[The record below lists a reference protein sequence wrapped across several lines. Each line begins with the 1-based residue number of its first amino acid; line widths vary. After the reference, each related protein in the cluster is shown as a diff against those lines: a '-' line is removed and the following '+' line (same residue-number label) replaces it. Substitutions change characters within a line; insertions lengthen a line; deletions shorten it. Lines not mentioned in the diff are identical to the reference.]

1 MARHLDHAYVKIT
14 IVGGAGGVGA
24 SVAFNLLLAPGEHE
38 VVLVD
43 RRPEMVTSHA
53 MDLEQVLTWVEG
65 GSVRGGDSHDC
76 LDADVLVV
84 TAAVPLTL
92 NTSRNVFLAGNA
104 AILREVMD
112 PLPATWPG
120 ILLLVTNPVDPLL
133 TWAQQR
139 SGFDRRRVL
148 GYTVNDSLRLRTGIA
163 KATGAAPGAVDAW
176 TIGEHGELCAPL
188 WDRVTIDGAAVHLT
202 EDQREV
208 AEAELRT
215 WYRRHVA
222 LDSGRTSTWT
232 SGLGVARMVLAM
244 TSDSGEL
251 WPASLVLAGEYGQA
265 GVALSVPVVLGCEGA
280 RSVEEWTV
288 APPELAM
295 VTRAAENVR
304 ALTAQIDGLLAT
316 ANAAASRADQP
327 GAVETVP

>member
-1 MARHLDHAYVKIT
+1 MKVT

-24 SVAFNLLLAPGEHE
+24 SAAFNLLLAPGDHE

-53 MDLEQVLTWVEG
+53 MDLEQVLTWG
-65 GSVRGGDSHDC
+65 GARKVRGGDSSDC
-76 LDADVLVV
+76 LDADVVVV

-104 AILREVMD
+104 AILRDVLD
-112 PLPATWPG
+112 PLPAAWDG
-120 ILLLVTNPVDPLL
+120 IFLLVTNPVDPLL
-133 TWAQQR
+133 TWAQER
-139 SGFDRRRVL
+139 SGMDRRRML
-148 GYTVNDSLRLRTGIA
+148 GYTLNDSLRLRTGIA
-163 KATGAAPGAVDAW
+163 KATGAAPRAVDAW
-176 TIGEHGELCAPL
+176 TIGEHGDLCAPL
-188 WDRVTIDGAAVHLT
+188 WDRVTVDGTPVQLT
-202 EDQREV
+202 EHQRGV
-208 AEAELRT
+208 AEDELRT

-265 GVALSVPVVLGCEGA
+265 GVALSVPVILGREGA
-280 RSVEEWTV
+280 RSVEEWSL
-288 APPELAM
+288 AAPELDM
-295 VTRAAENVR
+295 VTRAADTVR
-304 ALTAQIDGLLAT
+304 DLAASIDGLLTTSSADG
-316 ANAAASRADQP
+316 SRPEKP
-327 GAVETVP
+327 GVVETVP